1 MLPPT
6 PPHRQHGKAMV
17 NSTLF
22 FDIAEDG
29 EPLSHVS
36 FELFA
41 DKVPKTGENFHALS
55 TGENRNGYKVSC
67 FHRIIPGLMCQGG
80 DFT

>member
-1 MLPPT
+1 
-6 PPHRQHGKAMV
+6 RRGNRRHGKAMV
-17 NSTLF
+17 NSTVF

-29 EPLSHVS
+29 EPLGHVS

-41 DKVPKTGENFHALS
+41 DKVPKTAENFHALS

-67 FHRIIPGLMCQGG
+67 FHRIIPGFMCQGG